1 MARMSE
7 RFGRYLSR
15 LRTLVAAALIAGAAA
30 PALAAAVPDGERE
43 VLRLQEEIVL
53 GRGEGKAVETAVSL
67 TAHTRRDRGIEGV
80 EHRARVFSLAFRS
93 SSLGSIET
101 HRGATG
107 EPDSIARML
116 ATGALE
122 VVRPRDFP
130 IALEDFNRILTERN
144 PTSLAVASEWRDTIA
159 AANVGGAAPMTIG
172 FRVMPF
178 EDGGRALALI
188 AFDGGPVD
196 QTFGATR
203 VSTRLEGIAV
213 LSQDYRTTHLIA
225 TRHSGTVDRGDGRGA
240 EPFTVARVLTRI
252 DPKTEAADLDP
263 ARLPQAAT
271 FRALVDLAPFRPTS
285 AAPPLGAP
293 DRTFAL
299 LRTSTAAVELAVD
312 VHAERRA
319 NILPIVMIAVVISR
333 IDTVDSV
340 TAGLVRVI
348 GTATGNEAMAHYPGT
363 MNWALAQVGSA
374 LGHIPGVSGDA
385 ATRVLQKTWEGVTI
399 VSAAVSTIADPAM
412 VATAATGG
420 GRLGQI
426 GKVVETFLEKN
437 EDAVAIGIQVVSMA
451 DGCIETVREAREGQT
466 WKAADTGIEACLDV
480 IGNAELWGKIKPL
493 ERLERSAAA
502 AGILM
507 DTVHFFLDGEDANEV
522 TDLPKTDTSGAPS
535 AGPTPSTGG
544 TSGTGAGAATPSAEV
559 IAAQATASRAPGAG
573 GDGNTGAA
581 SGTTATSPGKAS
593 EPPRMPAIRWPPN

>member
-1 MARMSE
+1 MATTAE

-15 LRTLVAAALIAGAAA
+15 LRAFVAAILI
-30 PALAAAVPDGERE
+30 AAAVAPAMATADPDLEKD

-53 GRGEGKAVETAVSL
+53 GQGEGKAVETAVSL
-67 TAHTRRDRGIEGV
+67 TAHTRLDRGIEGV
-80 EHRARVFSLAFRS
+80 EHRARLFSLAFRS

-107 EPDSIARML
+107 EPDAIARML

-144 PTSLAVASEWRDTIA
+144 PTPLATPSEWRDTIA

-225 TRHSGTVDRGDGRGA
+225 TRHSGTVDRGARQGA

-252 DPKTEAADLDP
+252 DPKTEVADLDP

-285 AAPPLGAP
+285 AAPPPLGPP

-299 LRTSTAAVELAVD
+299 LRTATAAVELAVD

-319 NILPIVMIAVVISR
+319 NILPIVAIAVVVSTV
-333 IDTVDSV
+333 DTVDSV
-340 TAGLVRVI
+340 SADLVRVI
-348 GTATGNEAMAHYPGT
+348 GTAIGDEAMAKYPGT
-363 MNWALAQVGSA
+363 MNWALGQVGSA
-374 LGHIPGVSGDA
+374 LGHLPGVSGDG
-385 ATRVLQKTWEGVTI
+385 ATRVLQKTWKGATIASAAITLPETLVKSAVANAGRGVRI
-399 VSAAVSTIADPAM
+399 AHAVSTF
-412 VATAATGG
+412 VEET
-420 GRLGQI
+420 
-426 GKVVETFLEKN
+426 KVV
-437 EDAVAIGIQVVSMA
+437 AITAHGLSMV
-451 DGCIETVREAREGQT
+451 DGCISTTRKARDGEIREA
-466 WKAADTGIEACLDV
+466 ALTGVEECLDV
-480 IGNAELWGKIKPL
+480 IGSTGIWGMIKKNERVEKAAKIL
-493 ERLERSAAA
+493 DVAADA
-502 AGILM
+502 A
-507 DTVHFFLDGEDANEV
+507 HFFLDDEDVDEPAV
-522 TDLPKTDTSGAPS
+522 PPKTETSSAPS
-535 AGPTPSTGG
+535 IGATSATTGG
-544 TSGTGAGAATPSAEV
+544 SAAK
-559 IAAQATASRAPGAG
+559 APA
-573 GDGNTGAA
+573 
-581 SGTTATSPGKAS
+581 
-593 EPPRMPAIRWPPN
+593 PPRMPAIRWPSN

>member
-1 MARMSE
+1 
-7 RFGRYLSR
+7 
-15 LRTLVAAALIAGAAA
+15 LVAATLIAGAAA

-107 EPDSIARML
+107 EPDAIARML

-144 PTSLAVASEWRDTIA
+144 PTSLSVASEWRDTIA
-159 AANVGGAAPMTIG
+159 AANVGGAAAMTIG

-285 AAPPLGAP
+285 AAPPPLGPP

-299 LRTSTAAVELAVD
+299 LRTATAAVELAVD

-319 NILPIVMIAVVISR
+319 NILPIVAIAVVISTV
-333 IDTVDSV
+333 DMVDSV
-340 TAGLVRVI
+340 SADLVRVI
-348 GTATGNEAMAHYPGT
+348 GTATGNEAMAQYPGA
-363 MNWALAQVGSA
+363 MNWALGQVGSA
-374 LGHIPGVSGDA
+374 LGHVPGVSGDA
-385 ATRVLQKTWEGVTI
+385 ATRVLQKTWKGVTI
-399 VSAAVSTIADPAM
+399 ASAAIALPETLVKSAVSNAGTIVRIANTVSGFVED
-412 VATAATGG
+412 T
-420 GRLGQI
+420 
-426 GKVVETFLEKN
+426 KVVAA
-437 EDAVAIGIQVVSMA
+437 AVQGLSMV
-451 DGCIETVREAREGQT
+451 DGCISTARQVHEGEIRQAAVT
-466 WKAADTGIEACLDV
+466 GLMDCIDAIGAAGIWGLVKENKKLRTAMKVLDVAADTAL
-480 IGNAELWGKIKPL
+480 
-493 ERLERSAAA
+493 
-502 AGILM
+502 
-507 DTVHFFLDGEDANEV
+507 FFLDGEDADEV
-522 TDLPKTDTSGAPS
+522 TDLPKTDPSGAPS
-535 AGPTPSTGG
+535 TGATAGV
-544 TSGTGAGAATPSAEV
+544 GAGAATPSAEV
-559 IAAQATASRAPGAG
+559 IAAQATASRTPGAG
-573 GDGNTGAA
+573 GDGSPGAT
-581 SGTTATSPGKAS
+581 SGATATSPAKAS
-593 EPPRMPAIRWPPN
+593 ERPRMPVIRWPPN

>member
-1 MARMSE
+1 MATMAE

-15 LRTLVAAALIAGAAA
+15 LRTLVAATLIAGAAA

-101 HRGATG
+101 HRDATG
-107 EPDSIARML
+107 EPDAIARML

-144 PTSLAVASEWRDTIA
+144 PTSLSVASEWRDTIA
-159 AANVGGAAPMTIG
+159 AANVGGAAPMSIG

-252 DPKTEAADLDP
+252 DPKTEIADLDP

-285 AAPPLGAP
+285 AAPPPLGPP

-374 LGHIPGVSGDA
+374 LGHIPGVSGDT

-399 VSAAVSTIADPAM
+399 VSAAVSTVADPTMA
-412 VATAATGG
+412 ATAATGG

-480 IGNAELWGKIKPL
+480 IGNAELWGKIKTL
-493 ERLERSAAA
+493 ERLERGAAA

-507 DTVHFFLDGEDANEV
+507 DTVHFFLDGEDAGEV
-522 TDLPKTDTSGAPS
+522 TDLPKTDASGAPS
-535 AGPTPSTGG
+535 TGATAGV
-544 TSGTGAGAATPSAEV
+544 GAGAATPSAEV
-559 IAAQATASRAPGAG
+559 IAAQATASRTPGAG
-573 GDGNTGAA
+573 GDGSTGAT
-581 SGTTATSPGKAS
+581 SGATATSPAKAS
-593 EPPRMPAIRWPPN
+593 ERPRMPVIRWPPN

>member
-1 MARMSE
+1 MATTAE

-15 LRTLVAAALIAGAAA
+15 LRALVAAILIAGAAA

-53 GRGEGKAVETAVSL
+53 GRGERKAVETAVSL

-80 EHRARVFSLAFRS
+80 EHHARVFSLAFRS

-107 EPDSIARML
+107 EPDAIARML

-130 IALEDFNRILTERN
+130 IPLEDFNRILTERN
-144 PTSLAVASEWRDTIA
+144 PTPLTTPSEWRDTIA
-159 AANVGGAAPMTIG
+159 AANVGAAAPMTIG

-188 AFDGGPVD
+188 AFDGGAVD

-252 DPKTEAADLDP
+252 DPKTEVADLDP
-263 ARLPQAAT
+263 DRLPQAAT

-285 AAPPLGAP
+285 AAPPPLGPP

-299 LRTSTAAVELAVD
+299 LRTATVAVELAVD

-319 NILPIVMIAVVISR
+319 NILPIVAIAVVVSTV
-333 IDTVDSV
+333 DMVDSV
-340 TAGLVRVI
+340 SADLVRVI
-348 GTATGNEAMAHYPGT
+348 GTATGDEAMAKYPGT
-363 MNWALAQVGSA
+363 MNWALGQVGTA
-374 LGHIPGVSGDA
+374 LGHLPGVSGDG
-385 ATRVLQKTWEGVTI
+385 ATRVLQRTWKGATI
-399 VSAAVSTIADPAM
+399 VSAAITLPETLVKSAVANAGRGVRIAHAVSTF
-412 VATAATGG
+412 VEET
-420 GRLGQI
+420 
-426 GKVVETFLEKN
+426 KVV
-437 EDAVAIGIQVVSMA
+437 AITAHGLSMV
-451 DGCIETVREAREGQT
+451 DGCISTTRKARDGEIREA
-466 WKAADTGIEACLDV
+466 ALTGVEECLDV
-480 IGNAELWGKIKPL
+480 IGSTGIWGMVKKNERVEKAAKIL
-493 ERLERSAAA
+493 DVAADA
-502 AGILM
+502 A
-507 DTVHFFLDGEDANEV
+507 HFFLDDDADEPAV
-522 TDLPKTDTSGAPS
+522 PTAMPISGAGPS
-535 AGPTPSTGG
+535 AS
-544 TSGTGAGAATPSAEV
+544 TPSADAA
-559 IAAQATASRAPGAG
+559 AAQTTASRAPGAG
-573 GDGNTGAA
+573 GDTGT
-581 SGTTATSPGKAS
+581 GTTSATTGGSAAKAPAPS
-593 EPPRMPAIRWPPN
+593 RMPAIRWPPN

>member
-1 MARMSE
+1 MTTMAE

-15 LRTLVAAALIAGAAA
+15 LRTFVAATLIAGAAA

-107 EPDSIARML
+107 EPDAIARML

-144 PTSLAVASEWRDTIA
+144 PTPLSAPSEWRDTIA
-159 AANVGGAAPMTIG
+159 AANVGGAAAMTIG

-178 EDGGRALALI
+178 EDGGRALALV
-188 AFDGGPVD
+188 AFESGPVD
-196 QTFGATR
+196 QTFGAAR
-203 VSTRLEGIAV
+203 VTTRLEGIAV
-213 LSQDYRTTHLIA
+213 LSQDYRTTHLMA

-252 DPKTEAADLDP
+252 DPKTEVADLDP
-263 ARLPQAAT
+263 DRLPQAAT

-285 AAPPLGAP
+285 AAPPPLGPP

-340 TAGLVRVI
+340 TANLVRVI

-374 LGHIPGVSGDA
+374 LGHLPGVSGDA

-399 VSAAVSTIADPAM
+399 VSAAVSTVADPTAM
-412 VATAATGG
+412 AATVATGG
-420 GRLGQI
+420 GRLAKI

-437 EDAVAIGIQVVSMA
+437 EEAVAIGIQVVSMA
-451 DGCIETVREAREGQT
+451 DGCITTVREAREGQT
-466 WKAADTGIEACLDV
+466 WKAADTGIEACADV
-480 IGNAELWGKIKPL
+480 IGNAELWGKIKKFKNL
-493 ERLERSAAA
+493 ERAAEA
-502 AGILM
+502 VGILS
-507 DTVHFFLDGEDANEV
+507 DTVHFFLDGEDADEV
-522 TDLPKTDTSGAPS
+522 TDLPKTETSGAPS
-535 AGPTPSTGG
+535 AGGM
-544 TSGTGAGAATPSAEV
+544 GAGASAASPSAEV

-573 GDGNTGAA
+573 GDASTGAT
-581 SGTTATSPGKAS
+581 SGTTGTSPAKAT
-593 EPPRMPAIRWPPN
+593 ERPRMPVIRWPPN